1 VTNFS
6 TEHGTNGIH
15 WLPAKRFIQ
24 FRSWAV
30 IGDDYTRLKI
40 IKHNHDLWIPHKG
53 RPAKELAHSSAVPR
67 LIFGETSG
75 FEGAFSMRELLRF

>member
-6 TEHGTNGIH
+6 TEHGTNRIH
-15 WLPAKRFIQ
+15 WLSAKRFIQ

-40 IKHNHDLWIPHKG
+40 IKYNHDLLDCHKG
-53 RPAKELAHSSAVPR
+53 RPAIELAHSSAVPR
-67 LIFGETSG
+67 RNFGETSG
-75 FEGAFSMRELLRF
+75 FKDAFSMRELLRF